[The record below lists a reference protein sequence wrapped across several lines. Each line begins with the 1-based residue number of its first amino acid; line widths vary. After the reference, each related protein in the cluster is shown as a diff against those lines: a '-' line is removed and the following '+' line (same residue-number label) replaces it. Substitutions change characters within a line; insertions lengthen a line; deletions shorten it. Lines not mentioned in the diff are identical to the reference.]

1 MNAYKIYFK
10 KSATT
15 RKSTTWVRYAETKEQ
30 AIESAKKALDEQ
42 YYGEA
47 VFEFALPVF
56 YCNQINGFVT
66 VPEA

>member
-15 RKSTTWVRYAETKEQ
+15 RKPTTWVRYAETKEQ

-47 VFEFALPVF
+47 VFEFALPV
-56 YCNQINGFVT
+56 YYSKELDGFVT